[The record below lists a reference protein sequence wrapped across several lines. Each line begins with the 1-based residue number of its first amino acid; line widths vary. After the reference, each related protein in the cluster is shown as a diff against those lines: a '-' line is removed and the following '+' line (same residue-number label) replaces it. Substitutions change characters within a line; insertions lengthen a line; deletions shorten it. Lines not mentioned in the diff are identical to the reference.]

1 MAIRS
6 DSYGSVA
13 EITALTRHMLRGE
26 SAFNSTTS
34 PSATELETFIDR
46 VSGAVNVAMANRGL
60 TTPVTNTTAVLDVD
74 GFVVGK
80 VCEVVELVIRGA
92 GNRAKEGTSRFTP
105 LSGLSK
111 DAKEFVDNHSL
122 GWIRLGV
129 SESYRMSDGL
139 VFTGQTVQKDR
150 ADPDDTTLEQPKFG
164 RGKFDNPTAGVEE

>member
-1 MAIRS
+1 MALRS

-13 EITALTRHMLRGE
+13 EVTALTRHMLRGE

-34 PSATELETFIDR
+34 PSATEVEKFIDR
-46 VSGAVNVAMANRGL
+46 VSGTFNVAAKERGL
-60 TTPVTNTTAVLDVD
+60 TTPIANTTAKLDID
-74 GFVVGK
+74 GFVIGK

-92 GNRAKEGTSRFTP
+92 GNRAKEGTSRFAP

-111 DAKEFVDNHSL
+111 DAKQFVENHSL

-139 VFTGQTVQKDR
+139 AFTGQTAKADR
-150 ADPDDTTLEQPKFG
+150 ADPDDTALEQPKFDRG
-164 RGKFDNPTAGVEE
+164 RFDNPTAGVDE

>member
-1 MAIRS
+1 MALRG
-6 DSYGSVA
+6 DSYSSTSQIVA
-13 EITALTRHMLRGE
+13 VTRHLLRGQ

-34 PSATELETFIDR
+34 PTATEVEKMIDR
-46 VSGAVNVAMANRGL
+46 VSGTVNVAAATRGL
-60 TTPVTNTTAVLDVD
+60 ATPITNTTAVLDID
-74 GFVVGK
+74 QFVTGK
-80 VCEVVELVIRGA
+80 VAENVELVIRGA
-92 GNRAKEGTSRFTP
+92 GNRAKEGTSRFQ
-105 LSGLSK
+105 SMAGLSK
-111 DAKEFVDNHSL
+111 DAKEFVENNSL

>member
-1 MAIRS
+1 MALRG

-13 EITALTRHMLRGE
+13 EVTALTRHMLRGE
-26 SAFNSTTS
+26 STFNSTTS
-34 PSATELETFIDR
+34 PSATELEVFIDR
-46 VSGAVNVAMANRGL
+46 VSGSVNVAIANRGL
-60 TTPVTNTTAVLDVD
+60 ATPITNSTAVLDVD
-74 GFVVGK
+74 QFVIGK

-139 VFTGQTVQKDR
+139 AFTGQTASKDR
-150 ADPDDTTLEQPKFG
+150 ADPSDTSLEQPKFD
-164 RGKFDNPTAGVEE
+164 REKFDNPTAGVEE